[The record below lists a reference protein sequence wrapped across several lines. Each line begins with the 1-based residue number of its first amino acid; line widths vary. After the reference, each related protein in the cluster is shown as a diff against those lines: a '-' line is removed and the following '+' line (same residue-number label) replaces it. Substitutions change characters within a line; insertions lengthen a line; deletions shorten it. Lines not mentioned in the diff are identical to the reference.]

1 MKSFKAF
8 IKSWY
13 YFLKEEKWV
22 ARTFMVIVVLIVL
35 FINNIT
41 ESLFYYNHDVLEY
54 GAIKKYSL
62 SFNIIAQKLY
72 NRLEDEISAD
82 PNVTG
87 LRAFLYDDDE
97 LSYRCDYSDDTMGER
112 IIMPLTHTE
121 KQSAKNINNI
131 FSSEERYL
139 AVIIVWENMVIF
151 APTTYYEIRWF
162 PDKRSLNELRSIIND
177 NYGLRRVHPLFTNLY
192 IFYEK
197 RYGERM

>member
-62 SFNIIAQKLY
+62 SFDIIAQKLY
-72 NRLEDEISAD
+72 NRLEEEISAD

-87 LRAFLYDDDE
+87 LRAFLDGDEISYWCMYDDD
-97 LSYRCDYSDDTMGER
+97 TNGET
-112 IIMPLTHTE
+112 IILPLNMIE
-121 KQSAKNINNI
+121 KQSAKNIQENTFTLEGRYPGSI
-131 FSSEERYL
+131 GVWKSQVAFSVM
-139 AVIIVWENMVIF
+139 AW
-151 APTTYYEIRWF
+151 YEIEWF
-162 PDKRSLNELRSIIND
+162 PDRNSFKKKKAFLAERNNYELK
-177 NYGLRRVHPLFTNLY
+177 RVHPLFTNLY
-192 IFYEK
+192 ILYRKES
-197 RYGERM
+197 

>member
-62 SFNIIAQKLY
+62 SFDIIAQKLY
-72 NRLEDEISAD
+72 NRLEEEISAD

-87 LRAFLYDDDE
+87 LRAFLDGDEISYWCMYDDD
-97 LSYRCDYSDDTMGER
+97 TNGET
-112 IIMPLTHTE
+112 IILPLNMIE
-121 KQSAKNINNI
+121 KQSAKNIQENTFTLEGRYPSAI
-131 FSSEERYL
+131 SVWKSQVVFSVM
-139 AVIIVWENMVIF
+139 AW
-151 APTTYYEIRWF
+151 YEIEWF
-162 PDKRSLNELRSIIND
+162 PDRNSFKQKKAFLAERNNYELK
-177 NYGLRRVHPLFTNLY
+177 RVHPLFTNLY
-192 IFYEK
+192 ILYEK
-197 RYGERM
+197 KS

>member
-62 SFNIIAQKLY
+62 SFDIIAQKLY
-72 NRLEDEISAD
+72 NRLEEEISAD

-87 LRAFLYDDDE
+87 LRAFLDGDEISYWCMYDDD
-97 LSYRCDYSDDTMGER
+97 TNGET
-112 IIMPLTHTE
+112 IILPLNMIE
-121 KQSAKNINNI
+121 KQSAKNIQENT
-131 FSSEERYL
+131 FTLEGRYPSTL
-139 AVIIVWENMVIF
+139 
-151 APTTYYEIRWF
+151 
-162 PDKRSLNELRSIIND
+162 
-177 NYGLRRVHPLFTNLY
+177 
-192 IFYEK
+192 
-197 RYGERM
+197 

>member
-41 ESLFYYNHDVLEY
+41 ESLFYYDHDVLEY

-62 SFNIIAQKLY
+62 SFDIIAQKLY
-72 NRLEDEISAD
+72 NRLEEEISAD

-87 LRAFLYDDDE
+87 LRAFLDGDEISYWCMYDDG
-97 LSYRCDYSDDTMGER
+97 TNGET
-112 IIMPLTHTE
+112 IILPLNMIE
-121 KQSAKNINNI
+121 KQSAKNIQENTFTLEGRYPGSI
-131 FSSEERYL
+131 SVWKSQVVFSVMAR
-139 AVIIVWENMVIF
+139 
-151 APTTYYEIRWF
+151 YEIKWF
-162 PDKRSLNELRSIIND
+162 PDRNSFKQKKAFLAERNNYELK
-177 NYGLRRVHPLFTNLY
+177 RVHPLFTNLY
-192 IFYEK
+192 ILYEK
-197 RYGERM
+197 KS